1 MSSQRTTKL
10 SLSRTQKKPE
20 NQGKINSFFDVKPKT
35 ANDVKSKTADDVNS
49 KTTNDI
55 NSKAANYIKPKTAN
69 DAKSKSAQNV
79 KHQTSSFAYDVE
91 KEEESTDEDEV
102 EFIGFKPIT
111 PKVTR

>member
-1 MSSQRTTKL
+1 MTSSQRTTKL

-35 ANDVKSKTADDVNS
+35 ANDVKSK
-49 KTTNDI
+49 
-55 NSKAANYIKPKTAN
+55 
-69 DAKSKSAQNV
+69 SAQDV

-102 EFIGFKPIT
+102 EFIGLKPIT

>member
-1 MSSQRTTKL
+1 MMSSQRTTKL

-35 ANDVKSKTADDVNS
+35 ANDVKSK
-49 KTTNDI
+49 
-55 NSKAANYIKPKTAN
+55 
-69 DAKSKSAQNV
+69 SAQDV

-91 KEEESTDEDEV
+91 KEESTDEDEV
-102 EFIGFKPIT
+102 EFIGLKPIT

>member
-1 MSSQRTTKL
+1 MTSSQRTTKL

-20 NQGKINSFFDVKPKT
+20 NQVKINSFFDVQPKT
-35 ANDVKSKTADDVNS
+35 ANDVKSK
-49 KTTNDI
+49 
-55 NSKAANYIKPKTAN
+55 
-69 DAKSKSAQNV
+69 SAQDV

-102 EFIGFKPIT
+102 EFIGLKPIT